1 LIDSQRARNTSFED
15 YEKSNKITSGAT
27 LIVPTTGNLGISL
40 ALLAQK
46 KGHRVIA
53 VVPERTTYDRIHLLK
68 ALGVEILRAPNEAR
82 REANESPYSVA
93 EKLAKQ
99 LNNAV
104 VIDEST
110 SAPREPYLELAE
122 EIFQQAKN
130 DIDYLICGVES
141 GATITALANEL
152 RAKIPHIKVVG
163 VEPHGSIIGDNTV
176 VATPHS
182 QNWKIEDLGNNFVP
196 TVLEKGSV
204 DKWVKVSDKAAFSTA
219 RQLIRD
225 EGMLCGISSG
235 AVVSAALDIAHKLS
249 QHTTHTPRMVV
260 VLNDTARNYSAT
272 LLSDEWLLENDLMDD
287 LTAKKLEYLR
297 SERYRAVRQLLGL
310 PPFLSFRGFASVEDL
325 QLPAA
330 VTISP
335 SAPLSQA
342 FDLMLEREY
351 SQLPVIHSS
360 NKKLV
365 GCISL
370 ASVKA
375 HLEDGSAQGSDPVSR
390 WMFHFGKQGKGEKY
404 EVITPDTPLA
414 TLGRYLD
421 GATFLMYSFLPNH
434 TAKFF
439 EKNSFAVITDEQ
451 RRWCLGVATKYDLIS
466 FLNRRNN
473 LIAV

>member
-1 LIDSQRARNTSFED
+1 MLWMLGMGKHAMPSFLC
-15 YEKSNKITSGAT
+15 IGT
-27 LIVPTTGNLGISL
+27 PSL
-40 ALLAQK
+40 AKFLRQPD
-46 KGHRVIA
+46 HMMRVLSI
-53 VVPERTTYDRIHLLK
+53 RLCC
-68 ALGVEILRAPNEAR
+68 
-82 REANESPYSVA
+82 
-93 EKLAKQ
+93 Q
-99 LNNAV
+99 
-104 VIDEST
+104 ST

-297 SERYRAVRQLLGL
+297 SERYRA
-310 PPFLSFRGFASVEDL
+310 ASVEDL

-414 TLGRYLD
+414 TL
-421 GATFLMYSFLPNH
+421 
-434 TAKFF
+434 AKFF